1 MMNKITTIVGL
12 LSCLGLL
19 AAPAMAGNFDGS
31 KTVICAAVDVVE
43 CLPGGECS
51 RMGADEIAFPDFVR
65 INFEKKEIR
74 TQQSGHEKRK
84 TNIERM
90 ESVGG
95 KLIIQGA
102 ENAREGATDS
112 LGWSMTI
119 DEENGKMV
127 LSAAGTDAAFVVF
140 GACTLP

>member
-1 MMNKITTIVGL
+1 MNKITLIVGL
-12 LSCLGLL
+12 LLCLGLL

-31 KTVICAAVDVVE
+31 KALICAAVDVVE
-43 CLPGGECS
+43 CLPGGECN
-51 RMGADEIAFPDFVR
+51 RVEAQEIAFPDFVR
-65 INFEKKEIR
+65 LNFEKKEIR

-84 TNIERM
+84 TDIEHM
-90 ESVGG
+90 ERVGG

-102 ENAREGATDS
+102 ENAHEGATDS

-127 LSAAGTDAAFVVF
+127 LSAAGTEAAFVVF
-140 GACTLP
+140 GAALPL